1 MQPPLAPR
9 GTVLLCPPFSLE
21 IFGALQVKP
30 STQEEAL
37 EPANEREDESRGI
50 ELWDGAIHSPDKK
63 TLKAK
68 GMKIFHYILE
78 KEPSPDINEGLS

>member
-1 MQPPLAPR
+1 MQPPLAQRGR

-37 EPANEREDESRGI
+37 EPANEREDESHGI
-50 ELWDGAIHSPDKK
+50 DLWDGAIHSPDKK

-68 GMKIFHYILE
+68 GTLTVRSKTARA
-78 KEPSPDINEGLS
+78 